1 MRAGLGRTI
10 GVVSLLS
17 LAGLA
22 NAQVIPPSERPGRES
37 QRFAAPPEPLA
48 QPRGPVVALPGT
60 VAPPGAAEMRIFL
73 RDVRVEGSTVYPARE
88 LEALAGDLVGRSV
101 SLQEIYALAQ
111 RITAKYGADG
121 YVLSRAIVP
130 PQKLNPKGAII
141 RLKVIEGWI
150 DKVEWPEKLNS
161 YRDFFSEYSAK
172 IIAQRPANIRTIERY
187 LLLAGDLPGFK
198 FSSALRASANNRNAS
213 TLVVEATEKR
223 FDALIHGD
231 NRGTAARGPGEI
243 LTSGAINNAL
253 GLHEQLSLTYAVA
266 VPLRELQYLS
276 ANYRQ
281 VLTSEGLT
289 AFINASNGWGWPGTV
304 ALERLKYKT
313 RSMIIDAGASYP
325 VIRSREQ
332 NLIVSGLGFVSDSRS
347 NVFDAPF
354 NTDRLRGIR
363 VRVDGDLADEWGG
376 INQAYAIFSQGI
388 GGLGSTANGNPLA
401 TRAAG
406 RVDFS
411 KLEGSINRTQ
421 PLVDRFSAFVAW
433 YGQFGF
439 TPLLSPEQCGYGGR
453 FFGRAF
459 DPSQLLGDSC
469 WMALGE
475 IRYDLPSLLP
485 EISRAQL
492 YAFAD
497 HGRTYVRAPA
507 LGTDGDAGGTSAG
520 AGLRFALLD
529 YFDADLQAAKAV
541 DGPRHSWRFFF
552 SVNARY

>member
-1 MRAGLGRTI
+1 MRAGVGRFI
-10 GVVSLLS
+10 GFMSFLALS
-17 LAGLA
+17 GLA

-37 QRFAAPPEPLA
+37 QRFAEPPEPRAL
-48 QPRGPVVALPGT
+48 PRGPVVTLPGT
-60 VAPPGAAEMRIFL
+60 VAPPGAAEIRILL
-73 RDVRVEGSTVYPARE
+73 RGVRIEGSTVYSAQE
-88 LEALAGDLVGRSV
+88 LEALADDLVGRSV
-101 SLQEIYALAQ
+101 SLQKIYVLAQ

-141 RLKVIEGWI
+141 RLRVIEGWI

-187 LLLAGDLPGFK
+187 LLLAGDLPGLK
-198 FSSALRASANNRNAS
+198 FSSVLRASKDNPNTS
-213 TLVVEATEKR
+213 TLIVEVSEKPV
-223 FDALIHGD
+223 DAIVHGD
-231 NRGTAARGPGEI
+231 NRGTAARGPYQI
-243 LTSGAINNAL
+243 LSSGSVNNAL
-253 GLHEQLSLTYAVA
+253 GLHEQFSLTYAA
-266 VPLRELQYLS
+266 AFPFRELQYLS

-289 AFINASNGWGWPGTV
+289 AFVNASNGWGWPGTA
-304 ALERLKYKT
+304 ALERLQYKT
-313 RSMIIDAGASYP
+313 RSTMIDAGASYP
-325 VIRSREQ
+325 IIRAREQ
-332 NLIVSGLGFVSDSRS
+332 NLTISGLGFVSDSRS
-347 NVFDAPF
+347 NTFGAPY
-354 NTDRLRGIR
+354 NTDRLRGFR
-363 VRVDGDLADEWGG
+363 VRVDGDLADQWGG
-376 INQAYAIFSQGI
+376 VNQLNFTFSQGI
-388 GGLGSTANGNPLA
+388 GGLGSTANGNLLA

-411 KLEGSINRTQ
+411 KVEGTISRTQ
-421 PLVDRFSAFVAW
+421 PLVDRFSAFVSW

-469 WMALGE
+469 WMAIGE
-475 IRYDLPSLLP
+475 LRYDLPGLLP
-485 EISRAQL
+485 ELSHAQL

-520 AGLRFALLD
+520 TGLRFALLD
-529 YFDADLQAAKAV
+529 HFDADLQAAKAV